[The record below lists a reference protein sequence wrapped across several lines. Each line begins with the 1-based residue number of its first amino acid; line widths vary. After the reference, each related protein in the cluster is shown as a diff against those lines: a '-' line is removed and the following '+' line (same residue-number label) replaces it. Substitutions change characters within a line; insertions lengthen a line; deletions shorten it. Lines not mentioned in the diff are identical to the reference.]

1 MRFYVVNRTGVP
13 VHIRLDETDA
23 AKTFLLT
30 LSKSKVGG
38 GRPLTRHVLATSMPL
53 HITFLDGEDT
63 EYNLDDRMGM
73 THDEYVDQEG
83 DYILALTGFVH

>member
-23 AKTFLLT
+23 ALTFLLT
-30 LSKSKVGG
+30 LSKGKVGV
-38 GRPLTRHVLATSMPL
+38 GRALTHHVLATTMPL

-63 EYNLDDRMGM
+63 EYVLDDRLGM

-83 DYILALTGFVH
+83 DWILALTGFVQ